1 MASTVTSDSIV
12 YSRRVDGIHKYHWP
26 AIQLNVWMLVMLI
39 SACTIV
45 GVFGSFINTQQILL
59 LPIPWYAKSYIFS
72 SLSLCAF
79 FFATSSLECMSQNTH
94 R

>member
-1 MASTVTSDSIV
+1 MASTATSDSIV

-45 GVFGSFINTQQILL
+45 GIFGSFITTQQILL
-59 LPIPWYAKSYIFS
+59 LPIPWYAYY
-72 SLSLCAF
+72 LSLIVFSRLPRSMRAG
-79 FFATSSLECMSQNTH
+79 SQNTPLT
-94 R
+94 